1 MKKLMFL
8 LVALLPTM
16 GAFAQKSYR
25 AADVAL
31 AGGSGFSPALSYTH
45 FYGVGQKGK
54 FKIGWGVRFT
64 SLFASDVQ
72 ARTAP
77 ASLTSG
83 KQSLAA
89 LFSEDIVTQIDT
101 FRLDKIG
108 TNALNLS
115 INLQYSVT
123 PKLELGFNIDAIGFT
138 FGGKQTGTFIAKQSD
153 ATGKSNNGKTFSAKP
168 TTFNLLLISD
178 SDYGSLNSEL
188 YGRYWVS
195 DKIGIRAGLSFQF
208 VEYTTDKK
216 LAFDND
222 RFRRKNLLP
231 LVAVSYKF

>member
-1 MKKLMFL
+1 MKKLVILM
-8 LVALLPTM
+8 VALLPL

-31 AGGSGFSPALSYTH
+31 AVGDGFSPALSYTH
-45 FYGVGQKGK
+45 LYGVGSKGK
-54 FKIGWGVRFT
+54 FKIGWGGRLT
-64 SLFASDVQ
+64 SLFASDVR

-89 LFSEDIVTQIDT
+89 LFSEDIATQIDT
-101 FRLDKIG
+101 FRLDRVS

-123 PKLELGFNIDAIGFT
+123 PKLELGFNIDAIGVT

-168 TTFNLLLISD
+168 TVFNLLLVSD

-208 VEYTTDKK
+208 AEYTTDKK

-222 RFRRKNLLP
+222 RFRSKTLLP
-231 LVAVSYKF
+231 MVAVSYKF